1 MPALVPV
8 DISMHVRSAGQH
20 NHWPAGWPALQALAA
35 ARAAG
40 EPPEGAAEEEE
51 DALDEDDF

>member
-1 MPALVPV
+1 MCVSSGEAQPSPT
-8 DISMHVRSAGQH
+8 
-20 NHWPAGWPALQALAA
+20 GWDALQALAA